1 MIEGFDKEENAVA
14 ADNNLM
20 KIAKNI
26 VEKLKKVNDYYVV
39 SEVEYNILKATGQLD
54 RNKIYAVI
62 PGGTIPAEVWLG
74 ALVRVRNSGLVLKN
88 DFKIWKGKLNV
99 KIILW

>member
-20 KIAKNI
+20 KIAKDI
-26 VEKLKKVNDYYVV
+26 VKKLSKVNDYYVL

-54 RNKIYAVI
+54 NNKGYAVI
-62 PGGTIPAEVWLG
+62 PGGTIPAE
-74 ALVRVRNSGLVLKN
+74 
-88 DFKIWKGKLNV
+88 D
-99 KIILW
+99 

>member
-1 MIEGFDKEENAVA
+1 MIEGFDKEEDAVA

-62 PGGTIPAEVWLG
+62 PGGTIPVEV
-74 ALVRVRNSGLVLKN
+74 
-88 DFKIWKGKLNV
+88 
-99 KIILW
+99 